1 MPINKYIKMIMLNVL
16 GRWFW
21 LMALPIATCII
32 LAIFVSYKF
41 VLVALMILFLIL
53 PFVLMMVYFYYSSTQ
68 EAQIS
73 ILKKRMEITHEGIRV
88 YFSPILRHKYDT
100 DEEDEYF
107 DFDDDDD
114 DYDYES
120 DSARHISDFAMLGM
134 DEDFEE
140 EGFDFGDEETT
151 IYEVKCAC
159 GNVIDFDEKTLIS
172 GSIRCEKCGELLEFS
187 LDEEED
193 DADDNDEDAE

>member
-1 MPINKYIKMIMLNVL
+1 MKGSIFETSEFSMPINMYVKMIILSLLM
-16 GRWFW
+16 RWFW
-21 LMALPIATCII
+21 LLASPIVLCVI

-100 DEEDEYF
+100 EEEDEYF
-107 DFDDDDD
+107 TPKECFIGREEVIKVDNMGNKVVMYLVGNRCRIISIPLEVVKGD
-114 DYDYES
+114 S
-120 DSARHISDFAMLGM
+120 D
-134 DEDFEE
+134 
-140 EGFDFGDEETT
+140 
-151 IYEVKCAC
+151 
-159 GNVIDFDEKTLIS
+159 
-172 GSIRCEKCGELLEFS
+172 EF
-187 LDEEED
+187 L
-193 DADDNDEDAE
+193 AYILRYNN

>member
-1 MPINKYIKMIMLNVL
+1 MKGSIFETSEFSMPINMYVKMIILSLLM
-16 GRWFW
+16 RWFW
-21 LMALPIATCII
+21 LLASPIVLCVM

-41 VLVALMILFLIL
+41 MLVALMILFLIL

-107 DFDDDDD
+107 MPKECFIGR
-114 DYDYES
+114 EEV
-120 DSARHISDFAMLGM
+120 ISVENMGDKVVIYL
-134 DEDFEE
+134 DVNKSRIISIPLEVVE
-140 EGFDFGDEETT
+140 GDESEFL
-151 IYEVKCAC
+151 AC
-159 GNVIDFDEKTLIS
+159 ILRYN
-172 GSIRCEKCGELLEFS
+172 
-187 LDEEED
+187 
-193 DADDNDEDAE
+193 N

>member
-1 MPINKYIKMIMLNVL
+1 MKESIFETLEFSMPINKYIKMIMLNVL

-41 VLVALMILFLIL
+41 VLVAVMILFLIL

-107 DFDDDDD
+107 APKECFIGREEVIKVENMGNKVVIYLAGNRCRIISIPLEVVKGD
-114 DYDYES
+114 S
-120 DSARHISDFAMLGM
+120 D
-134 DEDFEE
+134 
-140 EGFDFGDEETT
+140 
-151 IYEVKCAC
+151 
-159 GNVIDFDEKTLIS
+159 
-172 GSIRCEKCGELLEFS
+172 EF
-187 LDEEED
+187 L
-193 DADDNDEDAE
+193 AYILQYNN

>member
-1 MPINKYIKMIMLNVL
+1 MKGSIFETSEFSMPINMYVKMIILSLLM
-16 GRWFW
+16 RWFW
-21 LMALPIATCII
+21 LLASPIVLCVI

-73 ILKKRMEITHEGIRV
+73 ILKKRMEITHEGIIV

-107 DFDDDDD
+107 APKECFIGREEVIKVENMGNKVVIYLAGNRCRIISIPLEVVKGD
-114 DYDYES
+114 S
-120 DSARHISDFAMLGM
+120 D
-134 DEDFEE
+134 
-140 EGFDFGDEETT
+140 
-151 IYEVKCAC
+151 
-159 GNVIDFDEKTLIS
+159 
-172 GSIRCEKCGELLEFS
+172 EF
-187 LDEEED
+187 L
-193 DADDNDEDAE
+193 AYILQYNN